1 MSANVSSSSAFII
14 SSSILNPILAL
25 GVFVYCD
32 KIIVSSW
39 TWTKLPLI
47 KYTPFDIEKD
57 GATANHYVIEGKC
70 IKERVYPLEDCTIF
84 NSAALK
90 AARTREIVDV
100 HIF

>member
-32 KIIVSSW
+32 KTIVSSW

-57 GATANHYVIEGKC
+57 
-70 IKERVYPLEDCTIF
+70 
-84 NSAALK
+84 AA
-90 AARTREIVDV
+90 VDV
-100 HIF
+100 ALFGIHEANDSPVGIKALFSGPETISLSANSNSPSAKT